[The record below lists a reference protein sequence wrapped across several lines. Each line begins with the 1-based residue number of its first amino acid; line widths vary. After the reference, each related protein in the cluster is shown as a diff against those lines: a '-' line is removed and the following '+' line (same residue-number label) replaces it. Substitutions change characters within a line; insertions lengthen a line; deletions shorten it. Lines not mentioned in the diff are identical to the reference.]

1 MHAAKRSS
9 NTRVGGTR
17 DKREGIELYS
27 ILGYLVHSS
36 CTYARYYD
44 VNERYIGRVE
54 YRVFYSSPSDRRTG
68 RPRAYNQRASVEK
81 HDGRVRTRHTYYQN
95 KQKSDFR
102 LSESTVDGAEGVI

>member
-44 VNERYIGRVE
+44 VNERYIGRVASAKLQ
-54 YRVFYSSPSDRRTG
+54 RSDLARRK
-68 RPRAYNQRASVEK
+68 PP
-81 HDGRVRTRHTYYQN
+81 GRVGAYLLRHPPGSPDLGLWP
-95 KQKSDFR
+95 K
-102 LSESTVDGAEGVI
+102 TVGHGET